1 MTWGAEQWS
10 ALANVAMAG
19 AAIGGAVAA
28 FRGLNAWK
36 NQSIWAAD
44 NELAR
49 KILIAL
55 YRYRDSLYAVRHP
68 AMYEAE
74 MKVEDEDR
82 ASLSDSE
89 IRQRGTILAYAR
101 RWERHLPFVN
111 ELDAL
116 LVEADAVWGK
126 ELSEKVLHV
135 KELERELFSYIRLH
149 LDAHFRGP
157 TEIAKEYRKILA
169 TKRDILY
176 DSMSEEDVFRKEFSE
191 RQAPVDIYL
200 RSKLGRET

>member
-1 MTWGAEQWS
+1 MTWGAEEWS

-55 YRYRDSLYAVRHP
+55 YKYRDSLFAVRHP

-74 MKVEDEDR
+74 MKVEDEDKKELGQ
-82 ASLSDSE
+82 AE
-89 IRQRGTILAYAR
+89 ISRRGTILAYAR

-116 LVEADAVWGK
+116 FVEADAVWGK
-126 ELSEKVLHV
+126 ELSQKVLTL

-149 LDAHFRGP
+149 LDAHYRGP
-157 TEIAKEYRKILA
+157 TELANEYRKILA

-176 DSMSEEDVFRKEFSE
+176 DLMNEEDVFRRDFAD
-191 RQAPVDIYL
+191 RQAPIDAYL
-200 RSKLGRET
+200 RSKLGRE